1 MEGSV
6 VPRPYPNADRARR
19 QTTRHDHE
27 TGPVGDQSRSLSP
40 LTLKL
45 TAEVS
50 AGLQVFVSSLAKML
64 TRQAPPVD
72 EHRLSTR

>member
-1 MEGSV
+1 
-6 VPRPYPNADRARR
+6 
-19 QTTRHDHE
+19 
-27 TGPVGDQSRSLSP
+27 LSP